1 MKTFIN
7 FIKEAKWKIGDR
19 IIPNPRYNKNDK
31 WAKKHGVVTKILSG
45 GKIEIKLDGEVLPTV
60 LKSNEIIKEY
70 RQDQISSSYSKNR
83 EYIKKVGIK
92 KITNSITKLLMK
104 NNYVPS
110 VKKGDSYYIDV
121 FSPWKMGFK
130 ISDKYNNKE
139 LFNSREVEF
148 VASIRI
154 SDHISPSGGGYN
166 QETGYGHGN
175 PDIFVD
181 PQNGIDIKKVIN
193 QVNKISKENDIIPF
207 TEAYKAYSKDSS
219 CHQYSQQEIN
229 DLEKFAD
236 RLLKKWD
243 IDIEFTKHFRD
254 RMGDGRNHPCIK
266 VGEMQDLFKKI
277 EKRQGD
283 KIKDYGKG
291 QVVIIDMQKDLNLPV
306 VINIKKNGEF
316 EVIAKTVMRKK
327 DYMTR
332 NKRLKY

>member
-60 LKSNEIIKEY
+60 LKSNEIIKE
-70 RQDQISSSYSKNR
+70 
-83 EYIKKVGIK
+83 
-92 KITNSITKLLMK
+92 
-104 NNYVPS
+104 
-110 VKKGDSYYIDV
+110 
-121 FSPWKMGFK
+121 
-130 ISDKYNNKE
+130 
-139 LFNSREVEF
+139 
-148 VASIRI
+148 
-154 SDHISPSGGGYN
+154 
-166 QETGYGHGN
+166 
-175 PDIFVD
+175 
-181 PQNGIDIKKVIN
+181 
-193 QVNKISKENDIIPF
+193 
-207 TEAYKAYSKDSS
+207 AYKAYSTDSN
-219 CHQYSQQEIN
+219 CHQYSQKEIN

-236 RLLKKWD
+236 RILKKWD

-266 VGEMQDLFKKI
+266 VDEMQDLFKKI